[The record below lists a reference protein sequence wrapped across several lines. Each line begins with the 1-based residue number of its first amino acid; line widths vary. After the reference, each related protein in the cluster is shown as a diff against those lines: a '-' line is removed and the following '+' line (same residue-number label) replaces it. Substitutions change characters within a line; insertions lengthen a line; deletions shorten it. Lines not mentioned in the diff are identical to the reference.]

1 MPRFFYY
8 IIYICHLYPFFSEM
22 DGDRKT
28 RFHKTRL
35 WAHNRSRK
43 SGFPRFASDDFM
55 GADSRAEAGAKKAET
70 QTETRHE
77 KMEYF
82 LCTSK
87 IFAVS

>member
-28 RFHKTRL
+28 RFHKTRF

-43 SGFPRFASDDFM
+43 SGFPRFVSDVFV
-55 GADSRAEAGAKKAET
+55 GADSGAET
-70 QTETRHE
+70 RTETRHE

-82 LCTSK
+82 LCTSE